1 LRFVYSG
8 ATVASDMKRN
18 SLVSSDAPLDPRRW
32 WTLAVLCLSLL
43 VIGLD
48 NTILNVALPTLQRDL
63 DASSAQLQWIVDV
76 YMLVFA
82 GVLLTAGSLGDR
94 FGRKRALTLGL
105 AVFGLGSLGSA
116 LAGSPELL
124 IAMRAVM
131 GIGGAFIMPSTLS
144 ILVATF
150 PAHERAQAIGI
161 WAGVSGIGIAIGP
174 VAGGWLIENA
184 DWAWIFLVNVPIV
197 LGALIAGRWL
207 VPESLDESAPRLDVR
222 GFLLS
227 FAALTT
233 LIWGL
238 IEAPARG
245 WTDGAV
251 LVAFAAA
258 LVVGAAFVAWER
270 RAPSPMLELALFRNP
285 RFSASS
291 AAISLA
297 FFALFGMIFLLTQY
311 LQLVRGYDALE
322 AGLRTLPVAAGLVVA
337 GPSSARLAAKV
348 GLRVVVPLGLVLVAG
363 GMLLISLCD
372 TGSGY
377 GLVAG
382 ALVLLGYGI
391 GTAMAPATDA
401 IMGALPEAKTSVGS
415 AINDTVRVAGGSL
428 GVAVLG
434 SLLASGYRGDM
445 DSIPG
450 APDVARD
457 SLAGALAT
465 GDLRL
470 VSAAQDAFV
479 GGMQAATLVAV
490 GVALAGALIAA
501 VFLPPGSRRA
511 PAGEAVPA

>member
-1 LRFVYSG
+1 
-8 ATVASDMKRN
+8 MERN
-18 SLVSSDAPLDPRRW
+18 SLVSSEALDPRRW

-63 DASSAQLQWIVDV
+63 DASSSQLQWIVDV

-94 FGRKRALTLGL
+94 FGRKRALTFGL

-116 LAGSPELL
+116 LATTPELL
-124 IAMRAVM
+124 IVMRALM

-144 ILVATF
+144 ILVASF
-150 PAHERAQAIGI
+150 PAHERAKAIGI

-174 VAGGWLIENA
+174 VAGGWLIEHTS
-184 DWAWIFLVNVPIV
+184 WAWIFLVNLPIV
-197 LGALIAGRWL
+197 AAALVAGRWL
-207 VPESLDESAPRLDVR
+207 VPESLDASAPKLDLR
-222 GFLLS
+222 GFTLS

-245 WTDGAV
+245 WTDGPV
-251 LVAFAAA
+251 LAAFAIA
-258 LVVGAAFVAWER
+258 LVVGAVFVVWER
-270 RAPSPMLELALFRNP
+270 RAPSPMLDMELFRNP
-285 RFSASS
+285 RFTASS

-297 FFALFGMIFLLTQY
+297 FFALFGMIFFLTQY
-311 LQLVRGYDALE
+311 MQMVRGWDALD
-322 AGLRTLPVAAGLVVA
+322 AGIKTLPVAAGLVFA
-337 GPSSARLAAKV
+337 GPSSTKLTEKL
-348 GLRVVVPLGLVLVAG
+348 GLRVVVPLGLVFVAG
-363 GMLLISLCD
+363 GMYLISLAD
-372 TGSGY
+372 ATSAY
-377 GLVAG
+377 GLIAA

-401 IMGALPEAKTSVGS
+401 IMGVLPEAKMSVGS
-415 AINDTVRVAGGSL
+415 AINDTTRVAGGAL

-445 DSIPG
+445 DSIAG
-450 APDVARD
+450 APEMARD

-465 GDLRL
+465 GNPQLI
-470 VSAAQDAFV
+470 AAGQEAFV
-479 GGMQAATLVAV
+479 NGMQTATLVAV

-501 VFLPPGSRRA
+501 VFLPGEQRA
-511 PAGEAVPA
+511 RAGEVVAA

>member
-1 LRFVYSG
+1 
-8 ATVASDMKRN
+8 MKRN

-63 DASSAQLQWIVDV
+63 DATSSQLQWIVDV

-94 FGRKRALTLGL
+94 FGRKRALTFGL
-105 AVFGLGSLGSA
+105 IVFGVGSLGSA
-116 LAGSPELL
+116 LATTPDLL
-124 IAMRAVM
+124 IVMRAIM

-144 ILVATF
+144 ILVASF
-150 PAHERAQAIGI
+150 PARERAKAIGI
-161 WAGVSGIGIAIGP
+161 WAGVSGLGIAIGP
-174 VAGGWLIENA
+174 VAGGWLIENT

-197 LGALIAGRWL
+197 LGALVAGRWL
-207 VPESLDESAPRLDVR
+207 VPESLDESAPKLDLR
-222 GFLLS
+222 GFTLS

-245 WTDGAV
+245 WTDGLVLASFAV
-251 LVAFAAA
+251 AV
-258 LVVGAAFVAWER
+258 VVGIAFVVWER
-270 RAPSPMLELALFRNP
+270 RAPSPMLDIALFRNP
-285 RFSASS
+285 RFTASS

-297 FFALFGMIFLLTQY
+297 FFALFGMIFFLTQY
-311 LQLVRGYDALE
+311 MQMVKGYDALD
-322 AGLRTLPVAAGLVVA
+322 AGLKTLPVAAGLIFA
-337 GPSSARLAAKV
+337 GPSSTKLTERI
-348 GLRVVVPLGLVLVAG
+348 GLRFVVPLGLLFVAA
-363 GMLLISLCD
+363 GMYLISLAD
-372 TGSGY
+372 ASSSY
-377 GLVAG
+377 GLIAA

-391 GTAMAPATDA
+391 GTALAPATDA
-401 IMGALPEAKTSVGS
+401 IMGVLPEAKMSVGS
-415 AINDTVRVAGGSL
+415 AINDTTRIAGGSL

-445 DSIPG
+445 DAIAG

-465 GDLRL
+465 GNPQLI
-470 VSAAQDAFV
+470 AAGQDAFMNA
-479 GGMQAATLVAV
+479 MQTATLVAV
-490 GVALAGALIAA
+490 GVALFGALIAA
-501 VFLPPGSRRA
+501 VFLPGEQRV